1 MQRWYTYL
9 SDVCLKLDERVLI
22 TACDIKKYIPYDLV
36 GRVGT
41 IKNYRCSTGSPYE
54 VKAFAIKIYGLNN
67 PGSEKG
73 LWWISPEQLEI
84 FNEKEYNN
92 MFRLSDFEKGYK
104 LYELIDPAK
113 GDTSLGIFYGE
124 LSGGDY
130 VVCDYGYSNK
140 ALSVRIVSDLEVR
153 EGYTHANC
161 EIMGVANV
169 EAYQERKRKAKKR
182 EEFKA
187 KMKERMAK
195 YNEEL
200 AYKLL
205 AENDE
210 EMAALY
216 KEYSEI

>member
-1 MQRWYTYL
+1 M
-9 SDVCLKLDERVLI
+9 LI
-22 TACDIKKYIPYDLV
+22 IACDTKCYMPYNLV

-41 IKNYRCSTGSPYE
+41 IQNYRGSTGHRNE
-54 VKAFAIKIYGLNN
+54 VKAFAIKIDGLDN

-73 LWWISPEQLEI
+73 LWWISPENLEI

-92 MFRLSDFEKGYK
+92 MCRLSDFEKGYK

-124 LSGGDY
+124 LSAGDY

-140 ALSVRIVSDLEVR
+140 ALSVRIVSDLNVPD
-153 EGYTHANC
+153 GYTHANC

-182 EEFKA
+182 EELKA

-205 AENDE
+205 AESDE